1 MTDNDTQRQHSK
13 LSVLLK
19 SVPQQGVPGNAIFFS
34 TFALKDNTQYN
45 GSRPLILLGPNT
57 PDEASSAL
65 NVVRFYWK
73 LMVRNEITK
82 TIVTE

>member
-1 MTDNDTQRQHSK
+1 MTDNGTQRQHNK

-19 SVPQQGVPGNAIFFS
+19 SVPQQGLPSNAIFFS
-34 TFALKDNTQYN
+34 TFALKDNTKYN

-57 PDEASSAL
+57 PGEASSAL
-65 NVVRFYWK
+65 NVVQFYGK